1 MLLFATSRNIMQPMQ
16 HQETLS
22 LGISMAILK
31 LASGTRN
38 TSKVSRT
45 IVDLAKSENIKT
57 AHLSEAIQHR
67 AWIRICVA
75 STVT

>member
-1 MLLFATSRNIMQPMQ
+1 
-16 HQETLS
+16 
-22 LGISMAILK
+22 MAILK